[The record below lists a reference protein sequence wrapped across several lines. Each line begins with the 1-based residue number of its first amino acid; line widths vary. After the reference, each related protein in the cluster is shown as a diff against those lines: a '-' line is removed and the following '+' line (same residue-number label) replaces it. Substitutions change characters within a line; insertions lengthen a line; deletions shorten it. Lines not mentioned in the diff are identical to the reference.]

1 MAHVEALASDPTRKQ
16 EVAAAMQVL
25 NLVRE
30 AVENIGKQ
38 MAAEAQRNPQ
48 TAGMDLD
55 PKTASKL
62 REAQV
67 NSQIRLQQA
76 QLDQQLRAAEAEQK
90 MAIRDAEAA
99 QKITQK
105 RLA

>member
-1 MAHVEALASDPTRKQ
+1 MPTATT
-16 EVAAAMQVL
+16 E
-25 NLVRE
+25 
-30 AVENIGKQ
+30 
-38 MAAEAQRNPQ
+38 PTQ
-48 TAGMDLD
+48 TAGMTLD
-55 PKTASKL
+55 PKTAAKL
-62 REAQV
+62 QEAQV